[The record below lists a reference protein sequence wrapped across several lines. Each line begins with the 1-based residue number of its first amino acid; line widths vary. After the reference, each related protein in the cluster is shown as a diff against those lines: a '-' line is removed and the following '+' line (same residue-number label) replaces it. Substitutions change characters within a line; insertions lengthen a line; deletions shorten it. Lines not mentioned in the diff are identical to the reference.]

1 MNNGE
6 KVLQSAQNICFF
18 CADVL
23 LILMAVIFT
32 IVEICFRAVLFT
44 AKATCSFMVR
54 FCFAFSLVMLF
65 VLVYLF
71 GLGVSVLMGPG
82 IGSHFS

>member
-1 MNNGE
+1 MNNEE
-6 KVLQSAQNICFF
+6 KALQPARNICFF

-23 LILMAVIFT
+23 LILLAVIFT
-32 IVEICFRAVLFT
+32 IVEICFKAVLYT
-44 AKATCSFMVR
+44 VKATCSLMVR

-71 GLGVSVLMGPG
+71 GLGISVLLGPG